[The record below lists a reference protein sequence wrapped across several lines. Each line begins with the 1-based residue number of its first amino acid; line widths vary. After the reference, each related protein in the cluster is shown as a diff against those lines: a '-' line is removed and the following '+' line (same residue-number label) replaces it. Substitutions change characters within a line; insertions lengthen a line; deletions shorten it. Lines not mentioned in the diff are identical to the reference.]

1 VILVDT
7 SAWIE
12 YLRATSSPADLRLRD
27 LIEAADPLAVTEVVV
42 MEVLAGGRDEARA
55 DRLARLLLRYE
66 FLPVDGL
73 ADYEAAARLFRSCRT
88 GGATIRTLNDC
99 LIAVVALRNDVSL
112 LAHDRD
118 FRLIA
123 RHAPLRLEPVD

>member
-27 LIEAADPLAVTEVVV
+27 LIEGAEPLAVTEVVV

-73 ADYEAAARLFRSCRT
+73 ADYEAAARLFRSCRA
-88 GGATIRTLNDC
+88 GGTSVRALNDC
-99 LIAVVALRNDVSL
+99 LIAVVALRHDVPV

-118 FRLIA
+118 FTLIA
-123 RHAPLRLEPVD
+123 RHAPLRLEPAG